1 MFGFL
6 RKSQPVPQPQE
17 ATSDT
22 IATQHTS
29 APLSNDM
36 MLLMAEEIP
45 MLDSNSRV
53 RVYEIL
59 EQYDGP
65 TICSQEELPREIRE
79 MMDL

>member
-1 MFGFL
+1 
-6 RKSQPVPQPQE
+6 
-17 ATSDT
+17 
-22 IATQHTS
+22 
-29 APLSNDM
+29 M